1 MDIHLLERL
10 KDIVRSAGTTVRSA
24 QDAAMGIRE
33 KSSHVDLVTLYD
45 PMVQEFLRSRL
56 MTLLTEAG
64 FLGEEDATHD
74 IAGRRQLF
82 IVDPIDGT
90 MNFIRGLHHS
100 SISVALAVDGV
111 VTHAVVYNPYYDEMF
126 SAQRGKGAWLNGQRL
141 HVTQHAVHDSLVLF
155 GSAIY
160 YRETIPET
168 LRFVEALL
176 PNCLDFRRG
185 GSAALDCCYV
195 AAGRADLFFECK
207 PGAGCEGGGHRTEGQ
222 CQCSQNAEGTGQHT
236 PHGKVLFLVHLPQHP
251 SQVIARLSACMA
263 MGTSR
268 SRAIAPATTAT
279 AMRRR
284 SQPYLLFFFL
294 LPLILS
300 PLRQTCRYFR
310 MVNKLPQTPTIRP
323 TPAKQAPTMGA
334 R

>member
-56 MTLLTEAG
+56 MTLLPEAG

-100 SISVALAVDGV
+100 AISVALAVDGV

-160 YRETIPET
+160 YRDTIAET

-195 AAGRADLFFECK
+195 AAGRADLFFECRLC
-207 PGAGCEGGGHRTEGQ
+207 PWDYAAGDLIVTEAGGIATQLDGSPLALTQRGSVAMGNAVNHPELLAIARRIREGGD
-222 CQCSQNAEGTGQHT
+222 A
-236 PHGKVLFLVHLPQHP
+236 
-251 SQVIARLSACMA
+251 
-263 MGTSR
+263 
-268 SRAIAPATTAT
+268 
-279 AMRRR
+279 
-284 SQPYLLFFFL
+284 
-294 LPLILS
+294 
-300 PLRQTCRYFR
+300 
-310 MVNKLPQTPTIRP
+310 
-323 TPAKQAPTMGA
+323 
-334 R
+334 

>member
-56 MTLLTEAG
+56 LTLLPEAG

-111 VTHAVVYNPYYDEMF
+111 VTHAVVYNP
-126 SAQRGKGAWLNGQRL
+126 AARRPRQPRALRQR
-141 HVTQHAVHDSLVLF
+141 D
-155 GSAIY
+155 
-160 YRETIPET
+160 
-168 LRFVEALL
+168 LL
-176 PNCLDFRRG
+176 PRHHPRDAPLRRG
-185 GSAALDCCYV
+185 PSAELPRFPPRRL
-195 AAGRADLFFECK
+195 GRAGLLLCGRG
-207 PGAGCEGGGHRTEGQ
+207 PGG
-222 CQCSQNAEGTGQHT
+222 
-236 PHGKVLFLVHLPQHP
+236 PVF
-251 SQVIARLSACMA
+251 
-263 MGTSR
+263 
-268 SRAIAPATTAT
+268 
-279 AMRRR
+279 
-284 SQPYLLFFFL
+284 
-294 LPLILS
+294 
-300 PLRQTCRYFR
+300 
-310 MVNKLPQTPTIRP
+310 
-323 TPAKQAPTMGA
+323 
-334 R
+334 

>member
-56 MTLLTEAG
+56 MTLLPEAG

-111 VTHAVVYNPYYDEMF
+111 VTHARGLQSLLRRDVLRPARQGRV
-126 SAQRGKGAWLNGQRL
+126 AQRPAPACHAARRPRQPRAVRQR
-141 HVTQHAVHDSLVLF
+141 H
-155 GSAIY
+155 
-160 YRETIPET
+160 
-168 LRFVEALL
+168 LL
-176 PNCLDFRRG
+176 PRDHPRDAPLRR
-185 GSAALDCCYV
+185 S
-195 AAGRADLFFECK
+195 
-207 PGAGCEGGGHRTEGQ
+207 
-222 CQCSQNAEGTGQHT
+222 
-236 PHGKVLFLVHLPQHP
+236 
-251 SQVIARLSACMA
+251 
-263 MGTSR
+263 
-268 SRAIAPATTAT
+268 APAE
-279 AMRRR
+279 
-284 SQPYLLFFFL
+284 
-294 LPLILS
+294 LP
-300 PLRQTCRYFR
+300 
-310 MVNKLPQTPTIRP
+310 
-323 TPAKQAPTMGA
+323 
-334 R
+334 

>member
-56 MTLLTEAG
+56 LTLLPEAG

-100 SISVALAVDGV
+100 SISVALAVDGA

-160 YRETIPET
+160 Y
-168 LRFVEALL
+168 
-176 PNCLDFRRG
+176 
-185 GSAALDCCYV
+185 
-195 AAGRADLFFECK
+195 
-207 PGAGCEGGGHRTEGQ
+207 
-222 CQCSQNAEGTGQHT
+222 
-236 PHGKVLFLVHLPQHP
+236 
-251 SQVIARLSACMA
+251 LS
-263 MGTSR
+263 
-268 SRAIAPATTAT
+268 
-279 AMRRR
+279 
-284 SQPYLLFFFL
+284 
-294 LPLILS
+294 LIH
-300 PLRQTCRYFR
+300 
-310 MVNKLPQTPTIRP
+310 I
-323 TPAKQAPTMGA
+323 
-334 R
+334 

>member
-56 MTLLTEAG
+56 MTLLPEAG

-155 GSAIY
+155 GSA
-160 YRETIPET
+160 
-168 LRFVEALL
+168 
-176 PNCLDFRRG
+176 
-185 GSAALDCCYV
+185 S
-195 AAGRADLFFECK
+195 
-207 PGAGCEGGGHRTEGQ
+207 
-222 CQCSQNAEGTGQHT
+222 
-236 PHGKVLFLVHLPQHP
+236 
-251 SQVIARLSACMA
+251 
-263 MGTSR
+263 
-268 SRAIAPATTAT
+268 TTAT
-279 AMRRR
+279 PSPRR
-284 SQPYLLFFFL
+284 SASSRPFCRTASISAAAARPRWTAAMWPRAGRTCFL
-294 LPLILS
+294 S
-300 PLRQTCRYFR
+300 ADCVRG
-310 MVNKLPQTPTIRP
+310 
-323 TPAKQAPTMGA
+323 TMPRA
-334 R
+334 V

>member
-56 MTLLTEAG
+56 LTLLPEAG
-64 FLGEEDATHD
+64 VLRSEEPPE
-74 IAGRRQLF
+74 GKECRSRRSP
-82 IVDPIDGT
+82 DHHKDGT

-160 YRETIPET
+160 YRDTIPET

-195 AAGRADLFFECK
+195 AAGRTDLFFECRLC
-207 PGAGCEGGGHRTEGQ
+207 PWDYAAGGLIVTEAGGIATQLDGSPLALTQRGSVAMGNAVNHPELLAIARRIREGGD
-222 CQCSQNAEGTGQHT
+222 A
-236 PHGKVLFLVHLPQHP
+236 
-251 SQVIARLSACMA
+251 
-263 MGTSR
+263 
-268 SRAIAPATTAT
+268 
-279 AMRRR
+279 
-284 SQPYLLFFFL
+284 
-294 LPLILS
+294 
-300 PLRQTCRYFR
+300 
-310 MVNKLPQTPTIRP
+310 
-323 TPAKQAPTMGA
+323 
-334 R
+334 

>member
-1 MDIHLLERL
+1 MNELDSLLRA
-10 KDIVRSAGTTVRSA
+10 AGRMMLDYQSPKVFSKGHHA
-24 QDAAMGIRE
+24 DF
-33 KSSHVDLVTLYD
+33 V
-45 PMVQEFLRSRL
+45 
-56 MTLLTEAG
+56 TEADIAVQSYLVDALQKAYPHAK
-64 FLGEEDATHD
+64 FLAEEEDRHVLTDALT
-74 IAGRRQLF
+74 F
-82 IVDPIDGT
+82 IIDPIDGT

-195 AAGRADLFFECK
+195 AAGRSDLFFECK
-207 PGAGCEGGGHRTEGQ
+207 LWP
-222 CQCSQNAEGTGQHT
+222 
-236 PHGKVLFLVHLPQHP
+236 
-251 SQVIARLSACMA
+251 
-263 MGTSR
+263 
-268 SRAIAPATTAT
+268 
-279 AMRRR
+279 
-284 SQPYLLFFFL
+284 
-294 LPLILS
+294 
-300 PLRQTCRYFR
+300 CRCC
-310 MVNKLPQTPTIRP
+310 
-323 TPAKQAPTMGA
+323 
-334 R
+334 

>member
-56 MTLLTEAG
+56 MTLLPEAG

-126 SAQRGKGAWLNGQRL
+126 SAQRGEGHPARGA
-141 HVTQHAVHDSLVLF
+141 V
-155 GSAIY
+155 
-160 YRETIPET
+160 
-168 LRFVEALL
+168 
-176 PNCLDFRRG
+176 RRG
-185 GSAALDCCYV
+185 LFAA
-195 AAGRADLFFECK
+195 AAHPGRGRCAHDRVL
-207 PGAGCEGGGHRTEGQ
+207 Q
-222 CQCSQNAEGTGQHT
+222 QAE
-236 PHGKVLFLVHLPQHP
+236 
-251 SQVIARLSACMA
+251 
-263 MGTSR
+263 
-268 SRAIAPATTAT
+268 
-279 AMRRR
+279 
-284 SQPYLLFFFL
+284 
-294 LPLILS
+294 
-300 PLRQTCRYFR
+300 RQR
-310 MVNKLPQTPTIRP
+310 
-323 TPAKQAPTMGA
+323 
-334 R
+334 

>member
-56 MTLLTEAG
+56 MTLLPEAG

-74 IAGRRQLF
+74 IAGKRQLF

-126 SAQRGKGAWLNGQRL
+126 SAQRGKGA
-141 HVTQHAVHDSLVLF
+141 
-155 GSAIY
+155 
-160 YRETIPET
+160 
-168 LRFVEALL
+168 
-176 PNCLDFRRG
+176 
-185 GSAALDCCYV
+185 
-195 AAGRADLFFECK
+195 
-207 PGAGCEGGGHRTEGQ
+207 
-222 CQCSQNAEGTGQHT
+222 
-236 PHGKVLFLVHLPQHP
+236 
-251 SQVIARLSACMA
+251 
-263 MGTSR
+263 
-268 SRAIAPATTAT
+268 
-279 AMRRR
+279 
-284 SQPYLLFFFL
+284 
-294 LPLILS
+294 
-300 PLRQTCRYFR
+300 
-310 MVNKLPQTPTIRP
+310 
-323 TPAKQAPTMGA
+323 
-334 R
+334 

>member
-56 MTLLTEAG
+56 MTLLPEAG

-195 AAGRADLFFECK
+195 AVGRADLFFECK
-207 PGAGCEGGGHRTEGQ
+207 LCPWDYAAGGLIVTE
-222 CQCSQNAEGTGQHT
+222 AV
-236 PHGKVLFLVHLPQHP
+236 KKKRILLPSKAHSALTSCISSPWAWIFWMQTLWALA
-251 SQVIARLSACMA
+251 SLARFS
-263 MGTSR
+263 
-268 SRAIAPATTAT
+268 ATTRSSWALALRSTFRRGAT
-279 AMRRR
+279 TSFCRMR
-284 SQPYLLFFFL
+284 
-294 LPLILS
+294 
-300 PLRQTCRYFR
+300 
-310 MVNKLPQTPTIRP
+310 
-323 TPAKQAPTMGA
+323 
-334 R
+334 

>member
-1 MDIHLLERL
+1 
-10 KDIVRSAGTTVRSA
+10 
-24 QDAAMGIRE
+24 
-33 KSSHVDLVTLYD
+33 
-45 PMVQEFLRSRL
+45 MVQEFLRSRL
-56 MTLLTEAG
+56 MTLLPEAG

-195 AAGRADLFFECK
+195 AAGRADLFFECRLC
-207 PGAGCEGGGHRTEGQ
+207 PWDYAAGGLIVTEAGGIATQLNGSPLALTQRGSVAMGNAVNHPELLAIARRIREGG
-222 CQCSQNAEGTGQHT
+222 NA
-236 PHGKVLFLVHLPQHP
+236 
-251 SQVIARLSACMA
+251 
-263 MGTSR
+263 
-268 SRAIAPATTAT
+268 
-279 AMRRR
+279 
-284 SQPYLLFFFL
+284 
-294 LPLILS
+294 
-300 PLRQTCRYFR
+300 
-310 MVNKLPQTPTIRP
+310 
-323 TPAKQAPTMGA
+323 
-334 R
+334 

>member
-56 MTLLTEAG
+56 MALLPEAG

-74 IAGRRQLF
+74 IAGKRQLF

-207 PGAGCEGGGHRTEGQ
+207 LCPWDYAAGGLIVTEAGGIATQLNGSPLALMQRGSVAMGNAVNHPELLAIARRIREGGD
-222 CQCSQNAEGTGQHT
+222 A
-236 PHGKVLFLVHLPQHP
+236 
-251 SQVIARLSACMA
+251 
-263 MGTSR
+263 
-268 SRAIAPATTAT
+268 
-279 AMRRR
+279 
-284 SQPYLLFFFL
+284 
-294 LPLILS
+294 
-300 PLRQTCRYFR
+300 
-310 MVNKLPQTPTIRP
+310 
-323 TPAKQAPTMGA
+323 
-334 R
+334 

>member
-56 MTLLTEAG
+56 LTLLPEAG

-126 SAQRGKGAWLNGQRL
+126 SAQRGLDYKGGML
-141 HVTQHAVHDSLVLF
+141 VTNPIPEEYSMDKAVIDKAIEEALAQAKAQGIHGKETTPFLLAKVVELTGGDSLESNIQLVLNN
-155 GSAIY
+155 A
-160 YRETIPET
+160 RLAAKT
-168 LRFVEALL
+168 A
-176 PNCLDFRRG
+176 
-185 GSAALDCCYV
+185 AAL
-195 AAGRADLFFECK
+195 A
-207 PGAGCEGGGHRTEGQ
+207 
-222 CQCSQNAEGTGQHT
+222 
-236 PHGKVLFLVHLPQHP
+236 
-251 SQVIARLSACMA
+251 
-263 MGTSR
+263 
-268 SRAIAPATTAT
+268 
-279 AMRRR
+279 
-284 SQPYLLFFFL
+284 
-294 LPLILS
+294 
-300 PLRQTCRYFR
+300 
-310 MVNKLPQTPTIRP
+310 
-323 TPAKQAPTMGA
+323 
-334 R
+334 